1 MSAATGRWCRCL
13 VVLAVCF
20 VTLGAVESASTRLG
34 VVQNDDAEVRGDGED
49 NEPSSNSRPS
59 FTVYDYLAVAFM
71 LVISIGIGVFYGWFE
86 QKGATD
92 ANGGD
97 ADSSDDFLLGSGM
110 SLFPVAL
117 SLTTSFITA
126 IELLGNPSEMFFNG
140 TQFSLI
146 VISMVLVVPIA
157 VKVFYPIYYKLE
169 VTSCYEYLGL
179 RFDKRIR
186 IFGAVLYILQMLF
199 YTSVAVLAPA
209 IALSEATG
217 LNKYIAVVLIYSVCI
232 FYSSQGGMK
241 AVVIADTFQ
250 VSCRARLCLS
260 YYLRQNNLTFVFVP
274 SFTSPWDGTT
284 R

>member
-1 MSAATGRWCRCL
+1 MAHKLSAATVRWWCL
-13 VVLAVCF
+13 VVVCF
-20 VTLGAVESASTRLG
+20 VALGTVEPATTMPGSVRQEHANEVSDSAESVRSSGGTR
-34 VVQNDDAEVRGDGED
+34 A
-49 NEPSSNSRPS
+49 S

-86 QKGATD
+86 KKGT
-92 ANGGD
+92 ANGDGSD

-146 VISMVLVVPIA
+146 VISMVLVVPVA

-169 VTSCYEYLGL
+169 VTSCYEYLGM

-186 IFGAVLYILQMLF
+186 VFGGVLYILQ
-199 YTSVAVLAPA
+199 V
-209 IALSEATG
+209 
-217 LNKYIAVVLIYSVCI
+217 
-232 FYSSQGGMK
+232 
-241 AVVIADTFQ
+241 
-250 VSCRARLCLS
+250 R
-260 YYLRQNNLTFVFVP
+260 
-274 SFTSPWDGTT
+274 
-284 R
+284 

>member
-1 MSAATGRWCRCL
+1 MAHQMFTATVQLWWC
-13 VVLAVCF
+13 LAVVCF
-20 VTLGAVESASTRLG
+20 VALGTVEPATTMPGPVR
-34 VVQNDDAEVRGDGED
+34 QEVATGE
-49 NEPSSNSRPS
+49 ESVRSSEGSRAS

-86 QKGATD
+86 QKGA
-92 ANGGD
+92 ANGAGGD

-126 IELLGNPSEMFFNG
+126 IELLGNPAEMFFNG

-146 VISMVLVVPIA
+146 VISMVLVVPVA

-169 VTSCYEYLGL
+169 VTSCYEYLGM

-186 IFGAVLYILQMLF
+186 VFGGVLYILQMLF

-217 LNKYIAVVLIYSVCI
+217 LNKYIAVVLIYFVCI

-250 VSCRARLCLS
+250 VSCLCS
-260 YYLRQNNLTFVFVP
+260 IFRFFFAACVP
-274 SFTSPWDGTT
+274 
-284 R
+284 

>member
-1 MSAATGRWCRCL
+1 MASKLCLGSWWWCLL
-13 VVLAVCF
+13 VVVCT
-20 VTLGAVESASTRLG
+20 VAPLGR
-34 VVQNDDAEVRGDGED
+34 VVVGQPAQAGSDGARNDERTDDLK
-49 NEPSSNSRPS
+49 PS

-86 QKGATD
+86 KRGTASSD
-92 ANGGD
+92 GCEAE
-97 ADSSDDFLLGSGM
+97 SSDDFLLGSGM
-110 SLFPVAL
+110 SLFPVTL

-126 IELLGNPSEMFFNG
+126 IELLGNPAEMFFNG

-146 VISMVLVVPIA
+146 VISMVLVVPVA

-169 VTSCYEYLGL
+169 VTSCYEYLGM

-186 IFGAVLYILQMLF
+186 TFGAVLYILQMLF
-199 YTSVAVLAPA
+199 YTAVAVLAPA

-217 LNKYIAVVLIYSVCI
+217 LNKYIAVVLIYFVCI

-250 VSCRARLCLS
+250 
-260 YYLRQNNLTFVFVP
+260 
-274 SFTSPWDGTT
+274 
-284 R
+284 

>member
-1 MSAATGRWCRCL
+1 MARKVHTAAAGRRWRWCLLLGCL
-13 VVLAVCF
+13 FALA
-20 VTLGAVESASTRLG
+20 GGMPG
-34 VVQNDDAEVRGDGED
+34 VVGQDDAGSDSGV
-49 NEPSSNSRPS
+49 SRRS

-86 QKGATD
+86 QRGAGVD
-92 ANGGD
+92 EGAGE
-97 ADSSDDFLLGSGM
+97 SSNDFLLGSGM
-110 SLFPVAL
+110 SLFPVTL

-126 IELLGNPSEMFFNG
+126 IELLGNPAEMFFNG

-146 VISMVLVVPIA
+146 VISMVLVVPVA

-169 VTSCYEYLGL
+169 VTSCYEYLGM

-186 IFGAVLYILQMLF
+186 TFGAVLYILQMLF

-217 LNKYIAVVLIYSVCI
+217 LNKYIAVVLIYFVCI

-250 VSCRARLCLS
+250 
-260 YYLRQNNLTFVFVP
+260 
-274 SFTSPWDGTT
+274 
-284 R
+284 

>member
-1 MSAATGRWCRCL
+1 MSAATARWCQCL
-13 VVLAVCF
+13 AVLAVCF
-20 VTLGAVESASTRLG
+20 VTLDAVESASTRLG
-34 VVQNDDAEVRGDGED
+34 VVQDDVDIRGED
-49 NEPSSNSRPS
+49 EANEPSIDSRPS

-86 QKGATD
+86 QKGTTD
-92 ANGGD
+92 ANGCD

-186 IFGAVLYILQMLF
+186 IFGAVLYILQVSVQYTGYAHSLKAVTLKHNRVWGFRQEF
-199 YTSVAVLAPA
+199 YTESISKRMKPA
-209 IALSEATG
+209 IIGYGPRPS
-217 LNKYIAVVLIYSVCI
+217 
-232 FYSSQGGMK
+232 
-241 AVVIADTFQ
+241 
-250 VSCRARLCLS
+250 
-260 YYLRQNNLTFVFVP
+260 LRG
-274 SFTSPWDGTT
+274 S
-284 R
+284 